1 VRCRAPETKKE
12 LIRCATAPSVSGA
25 RTVPPPEATPLSPKD
40 SPFGHIIDQIHF
52 HEEQIAYHV
61 HQLAVLKRQLNAQ
74 SLSHRLPSEVLGQ
87 IFWFALPHS
96 WFNDGAFANYLA
108 VVRVC
113 SFWRDTALGCSF
125 LWTTLPAGS
134 VARTSLLLSLSN
146 GALLDLDI
154 PPHYCTEAVGPEA
167 LVELALVIRQA
178 DRIHSIR
185 VPVSTSSSKVD
196 RLLRDLTDGKP
207 THALQTLEIYDSRPG
222 DPLRGG
228 PGPLDISRPPFKHLE
243 RVAPNMREF
252 ICRGCS
258 MDVTSLAWKQLNS
271 LGLIDVELRA
281 TIPQL
286 FGALSNMTSLRTLR
300 LGIISVLSTSARV
313 QTTTLPSLES
323 LHILPRVDQNLANQ
337 FVTHIRASRITEL
350 RVAKRIS
357 VSTEEDLRIL
367 GHSSLLSDYT
377 AANVGALN
385 SVYVRVDSFFSES
398 MISARV
404 ECTTSLDISPQVQV
418 SDAGMLFFWV
428 RYHLPRGRLSKIEGT
443 TGVHRIMMEIVHSLK
458 PRCLSLELTKAS
470 IDYDGAG
477 LFPFTAQ
484 HHTIEA
490 VNLALVGHT
499 TVSDFVSRLDSVVP
513 IGILRLS
520 DANLGES
527 TGSDYILRDI
537 LKVHLAARAIRGQP
551 IRQLEVR
558 ECGYFSEEDCEELM
572 AKGWVTEKAWIIEAD
587 HPALDDEFDLD
598 EEDTSASGDSWWTR
612 SSSGDETD
620 SSSDHAS

>member
-87 IFWFALPHS
+87 IFWFALPPS
-96 WFNDGAFANYLA
+96 WFDDGAFANYLA

-134 VARTSLLLSLSN
+134 VAKTSSLLSLSN

-154 PPHYCTEAVGPEA
+154 PPHYFTEAVGPEA
-167 LVELALVIRQA
+167 LGELALVVRQA
-178 DRIHSIR
+178 SRIHSIR
-185 VPVSTSSSKVD
+185 VPIGTSSSKVD
-196 RLLRDLTDGKP
+196 RLLRELTDGKP
-207 THALQTLEIYDSRPG
+207 PHALQTLEIYDSRPG

-228 PGPLDISRPPFKHLE
+228 PSPLDISRPPFKHLE
-243 RVAPNMREF
+243 SVAPNMREF

-271 LGLIDVELRA
+271 LVLIDVEVRA

-286 FGALSNMTSLRTLR
+286 FGALSNMPSLRTLR

-313 QTTTLPSLES
+313 QTTTLPYLES

-337 FVTHIRASRITEL
+337 FVAHIRAPRITEL
-350 RVAKRIS
+350 RVADRIS

-385 SVYVRVDSFFSES
+385 SVYVRVNPFFSES

-404 ECTTSLDISPQVQV
+404 ECTSSLEMTPQVQV
-418 SDAGMLFFWV
+418 LDAGMLFWI
-428 RYHLPRGRLSKIEGT
+428 RYHVPRDRSSEGT

-470 IDYDGAG
+470 IDYDGAE

-490 VNLALVGHT
+490 VDLALVGHI
-499 TVSDFVSRLDSVVP
+499 TVSDFVSRLNSVVP
-513 IGILRLS
+513 IRILRLS

-527 TGSDYILRDI
+527 TGSGYILRDI

-572 AKGWVTEKAWIIEAD
+572 AKGWVTEKAWITEAD
-587 HPALDDEFDLD
+587 HPALDDEFDVD
-598 EEDTSASGDSWWTR
+598 EEDTSASGDSWSTR

-620 SSSDHAS
+620 SSSDHAL